1 MAMTNQEFETLV
13 ARLDEEARQNPSA
26 YKFRVLMLAGLGY
39 GYLALT
45 VLFLLALTLAAFAAV
60 VFLKAIALKIAI
72 PLLIFLFVVL
82 KAMWVKLDPPEGR
95 LLAPAEAPALF
106 ALIDALRH
114 KLKSPPFHRVLITN
128 DFNAAVV
135 QIPRLGML
143 GWHRN
148 YLLIGLPLM
157 KALTPAQL
165 EAVLAHE
172 FGHLAGGHA
181 RVSNWIYRL
190 RMSWMRLMAILEHN
204 KSWGT
209 GLFRPFFNWYSP
221 YFNAYSF
228 PLARANEYEA
238 DGASARIVSPQAAAE
253 ALTSVN
259 VAGAYLDEKYWPGLQ
274 KEADDTPR
282 PGFSPYARMGEDLA
296 GGIDETSAQQWL
308 GRAMEQQT
316 TVANTHPSLADRLK
330 AIQETPRIAL
340 PAPGAAAD
348 NLLGS
353 ARESITAEF
362 DQRWHDAVLPHWE
375 KRHREVQE
383 GRAKL
388 AELDQRAAGELA
400 LDDAYERAKLTEAF
414 GAGADTALELF
425 RQVHARA
432 PDDALYNFALAQ
444 RLLARDD
451 ASGVAMMELA
461 MAKEADAIAPGCE
474 FLRDYCWRTGQKDQA
489 HAWHARLEERMTL
502 LHKAQGE
509 RAEIFSTDKFER
521 HGLPDEAVAAL
532 REQLRA
538 IPRLRKVYLVR
549 KQVKVMPE
557 RPLYALGFTFTPWWW
572 SHNKTTAAE
581 LQQQI
586 LATVQCPVET
596 IVFCVEGGNYQFA
609 RKFRVMRGSRI
620 L

>member
-45 VLFLLALTLAAFAAV
+45 VFLLLVLTLAAFASV
-60 VFLKAIALKIAI
+60 IFLKAIALKIAI
-72 PLLIFLFVVL
+72 PLLIFLFLVL

-95 LLAPAEAPALF
+95 LITAAESPALF

-204 KSWGT
+204 RSWGT

-238 DGASARIVSPQAAAE
+238 DSASARIVSPQAAAE

-274 KEADDTPR
+274 KQADDSPR

-296 GGIDETSAQQWL
+296 GGIDEASAQQWL

-316 TVANTHPSLADRLK
+316 TVGNTHPSLADRLK
-330 AIQETPRIAL
+330 AIQQTPRIAL
-340 PAPGAAAD
+340 PAAGAAAD
-348 NLLGS
+348 TLLGA
-353 ARESITAEF
+353 AREDITAEF
-362 DQRWHDAVLPHWE
+362 DRRWHDAVLPLWE

-383 GRAKL
+383 GRARL
-388 AELDQRAAGELA
+388 AGLDERAGSELA
-400 LDDAYERAKLTEAF
+400 LEDAYERAKLTEAF
-414 GAGADTALELF
+414 GAGADAALELF
-425 RQVHARA
+425 RQLHARA
-432 PDDALYNFALAQ
+432 PDNALYNFALGQ
-444 RLLARDD
+444 RLLVRDD
-451 ASGVAMMELA
+451 AAGVAMMELA
-461 MAKEADAIAPGCE
+461 MAREPDAIAPGCE
-474 FLRDYCWRTGQKDQA
+474 FLRDYCWRAGQKDQA
-489 HAWHARLEERMTL
+489 HAWHARLEERTAL
-502 LHKAQGE
+502 LHKAQAE

-521 HGLPDEAVAAL
+521 HELPDEAIASL

-538 IPRLRKVYLVR
+538 IPRLRKVYFVR
-549 KQVKVMPE
+549 KKVKAMPE

-581 LQQQI
+581 LQRLI
-586 LATVQCPVET
+586 LTTVQFPGET
-596 IVFCVEGGNYQFA
+596 IVFCVEGSNYQFA
-609 RKFRVMRGSRI
+609 RKFRMMRGSRI